1 YCLTSLLN
9 LHTLHTDF
17 SIVLLTVRLFIP
29 LCNSIVLFFPQCFAL
44 SCQVAVVNENLFS
57 TGLPD
62 FARVAE
68 IFYMSEALLSKAG
81 DCLWMQPL
89 TFLMAIENLLTKTTA
104 EKMALPLN
112 LTTGMAQSF
121 HTSIGESSSRNKELS
136 QEALT
141 ENVHHFGVTMK
152 VTCNISC
159 PTNKAKNGAIFV
171 STMEGNQLQV
181 QLQTYPF
188 YAIQWHPGVNCFQ
201 WDPNLNFPHSSE
213 CIAHVIS
220 RLCSFY
226 SMLKAGEI
234 CITLDQPEEGAMSL
248 IYNFTPTYP
257 GNFTG

>member
-9 LHTLHTDF
+9 LHTLYTDF

-29 LCNSIVLFFPQCFAL
+29 LCNSVLFLPHCFAL

-57 TGLPD
+57 PGLPD

-68 IFYMSEALLSKAG
+68 IFYMSEALLSKANEAG
-81 DCLWMQPL
+81 DFFPIWGTCLWMQPL

-121 HTSIGESSSRNKELS
+121 HTSIGESSALS

-141 ENVHHFGVTMK
+141 ENVHHYGTFK
-152 VTCNISC
+152 ENENLQHFLS
-159 PTNKAKNGAIFV
+159 TNKAKNGAIFV

-188 YAIQWHPGVNCFQ
+188 YGIQWHPGVNRFQ
-201 WDPNLNFPHSSE
+201 SDPNLNFPHFSEAVRDASSFNE
-213 CIAHVIS
+213 
-220 RLCSFY
+220 
-226 SMLKAGEI
+226 GEI
-234 CITLDQPEEGAMSL
+234 CITLDQPEEDAMSL